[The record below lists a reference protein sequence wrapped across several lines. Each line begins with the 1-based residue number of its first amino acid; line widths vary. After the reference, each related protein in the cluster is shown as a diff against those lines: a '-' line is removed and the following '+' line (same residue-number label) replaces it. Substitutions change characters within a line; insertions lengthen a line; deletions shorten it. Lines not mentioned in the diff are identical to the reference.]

1 MKRETIKKLFTTLI
15 LFVGISII
23 SFAGNDQ
30 RVGQAGGGQLL
41 INPWVR
47 TTGFGQANSASIHG
61 LEALSLN
68 VAGTAF
74 TEKTELIFA
83 SSSWMSGSGIN
94 IYSFGLSQKVGETGV
109 MSLSFMSMDFGDIDI
124 TTVDLPDGGLGTFHP
139 TYTNITLAY
148 AKAFSNSIY
157 GGLALKI
164 LNEGISDMS
173 SSGVAL
179 DAGIQYVTGLGKNK
193 AGKRNH
199 ENLKFGMSMKNVG
212 PTMRYKGD
220 GLSFR
225 GYVPAGTNMTVEQRS
240 ADYELPSLIK
250 IGIAYD
256 IYLSQKVDTAT
267 KKVTNDHTITFAG
280 NFTSNSFTKDQI
292 HFGLEYSYKKM
303 FQIRGGYIYEAGI
316 FDDTRATAYTGPTG
330 GFSILI
336 PLGKESK
343 SVFSLD
349 YSYRSTMNF
358 TGVHSI
364 GARITL

>member
-1 MKRETIKKLFTTLI
+1 MKRDTLKNLLSTIILI
-15 LFVGISII
+15 MGVSII
-23 SFAGNDQ
+23 SLAGNDQ

-47 TTGFGQANSASIHG
+47 TSGFGQANSASIHG

-74 TEKTELIFA
+74 TQKTELIF
-83 SSSWMSGSGIN
+83 SSTSWMTGADIN
-94 IYSFGLSQKVGETGV
+94 IYSFGLSQKMGETGV
-109 MSLSFMSMDFGDIDI
+109 LSLAFMSMNFGDIDI
-124 TTVDLPDGGLGTFHP
+124 TTVDLPDGGLGTFKP
-139 TYTNITLAY
+139 SYTNITLAY

-157 GGLALKI
+157 GGIALKI

-193 AGKRNH
+193 AGKRNQD
-199 ENLKFGMSMKNVG
+199 NLKFGMSMKNVG

-220 GLSFR
+220 GMSFR

-250 IGIAYD
+250 IGLAYD
-256 IYLSQKVDTAT
+256 IYINQKVDTSS
-267 KKVTNDHTITFAG
+267 KKVINDHVVSIAA

-292 HFGLEYSYKKM
+292 HFGLEYSYKKL
-303 FQIRGGYIYEAGI
+303 FQIRGGYIYETGI
-316 FDDTRATAYTGPTG
+316 LDNTRSTAYTGPTG

-336 PLGKESK
+336 PLNKENG

-349 YSYRSTMNF
+349 YSYRATMNF
-358 TGVHSI
+358 NGVHSI